1 MTKRPWVIYFPWRYL
16 QGRDLSLNR
25 KKLFSNSSHYLVCV
39 FFSAVSVTSPYM
51 LAQFCP
57 FFEYAILKMH
67 RFLSEETWEIQIF
80 AFFYILVRRKWGRNL
95 KPSLNNNITWQEILS
110 PFGFES
116 LQRPGKTF
124 FKRRKFLSGSL
135 MNEALTRK
143 RRMMMSSA
151 RRLT

>member
-16 QGRDLSLNR
+16 QGRDLSLIR

-39 FFSAVSVTSPYM
+39 FFFGG
-51 LAQFCP
+51 FCHEPLHARSISP
-57 FFEYAILKMH
+57 FFRVRHPKNA
-67 RFLSEETWEIQIF
+67 SIF
-80 AFFYILVRRKWGRNL
+80 VRRNLRNSDFCLFYILVRRKWGRNL